1 MPSRLAIAVLV
12 SISIGFPLRA
22 AHALNLISL
31 TPLTQEASLGESV
44 VVTLQMQFDESTLGG
59 GVDLLFEESIL
70 AFVSFDFDPGLGDDP
85 GFRLDPT
92 SPTGGN
98 RLVLGFGDFNGI
110 TGSKAIGTATFD
122 AVGLGLANLS
132 TAANVQPAG
141 PFVSAASPLD
151 LLPVE
156 FEGGTVMVVPE
167 PSTLGLLILG
177 SGGLVLFGSKGGAR
191 RTR

>member
-1 MPSRLAIAVLV
+1 MLSRLAIAVLV
-12 SISIGFPLRA
+12 SISIGFPVRA

-44 VVTLQMQFDESTLGG
+44 AVTLLMQFDESTLGG
-59 GVDLLFEESIL
+59 GVDLLFDESML

-98 RLVLGFGDFNGI
+98 RLVVGFGDFNGI
-110 TGSKAIGTATFD
+110 AGSKAIGTATFD

-151 LLPVE
+151 LLLME
-156 FEGGTVMVVPE
+156 FEGGAVTVVPE

-177 SGGLVLFGSKGGAR
+177 SGGLFLLGSKAGAR